1 MNRER
6 ILAPSILAADFTN
19 LGEEIKT
26 AVDAG
31 AKYLHIDVMDG
42 LYVPSISFGLP
53 VIESIR
59 KCTDIIFDVHLMIVK
74 PERYLE
80 AFKNSGADLITV
92 HIETLEKPEET
103 LKKIRELGAKAGL
116 ALNPETP
123 IESVYPCLE
132 LVDMVLVMTVR
143 PGIGGQDYIH
153 DCTPKIRALNE
164 ELTKRNLENV
174 DIEVDG
180 GLRLDTVDEAL
191 NAGAN
196 VIVSGS
202 AIFEGDVHKNVT
214 DLLRKLG

>member
-92 HIETLEKPEET
+92 HIETLEKPEEI
-103 LKKIRELGAKAGL
+103 LKKIRELGAKVGL

-196 VIVSGS
+196 VIVAGS
-202 AIFEGDVHKNVT
+202 AVFEGDVHKNVT

>member
-1 MNRER
+1 MSQER
-6 ILAPSILAADFTN
+6 ILAPSILAADFKN

-26 AVDAG
+26 VEGAG

-59 KCTDIIFDVHLMIVK
+59 KGTDLVFDVHLMIVQ
-74 PERYLE
+74 PERYIE

-92 HIETLEKPEET
+92 HIETLERPEDT
-103 LKKIRELGAKAGL
+103 LKQIRNLGAKVGL
-116 ALNPETP
+116 ALNPETD
-123 IESVYPCLE
+123 IESVYPYLN
-132 LVDMVLVMTVR
+132 LVDMVLVMTVC

-153 DCTPKIRALNE
+153 ECTPKIAALKE
-164 ELTKRNLENV
+164 ELKRQNLENV

-180 GLRLDTVDEAL
+180 GLRLDTIDEAL

-196 VIVSGS
+196 VIVAGS
-202 AIFEGDVHKNVT
+202 AIFEGDVLSNVT
-214 DLLRKLG
+214 GLLKKLG

>member
-74 PERYLE
+74 PERYIE
-80 AFKNSGADLITV
+80 AFKKSGADLITV

-103 LKKIRELGAKAGL
+103 LKEIHALGAKVGL

-123 IESVYPCLE
+123 IESVYPCLDF
-132 LVDMVLVMTVR
+132 VDMVLVMTVR

-153 DCTPKIRALNE
+153 ECTPKIRALNE

-196 VIVSGS
+196 VIVAGS
-202 AIFEGDVHKNVT
+202 AVFEGDVHKNVT